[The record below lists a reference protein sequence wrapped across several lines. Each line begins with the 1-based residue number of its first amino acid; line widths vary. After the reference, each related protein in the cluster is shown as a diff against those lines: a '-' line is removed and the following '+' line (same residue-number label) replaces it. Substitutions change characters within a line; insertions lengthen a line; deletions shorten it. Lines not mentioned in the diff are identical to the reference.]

1 MIANQIGYYS
11 LILGLLISVLIC
23 GVSIKDFNNNNKQ
36 ISQNTLSLSFLQLVF
51 VIVSFLSLILSF
63 INSDFSNETVF
74 NNSHTTKPLFYK
86 ISGAWGNHEGSL
98 LLWLLVL
105 TLFIF
110 IFLIKSREQPKK
122 YRILTLLFQQ
132 VIIIGFFLF
141 VLMTSNPFNYL
152 FPIPLE
158 GLGLNPILQDPALAI
173 HPPILY
179 LGYVG
184 TSIIF
189 SSSLAAVTQNYISK
203 EWGKHIKKW
212 ILVSWIFL
220 TIGIM
225 LGSIWA
231 YYELG
236 WGGFWFWD
244 PVENVS
250 LMPWLTLTA
259 LLHCI
264 VVLERKATLTSWVVI
279 LSITTFT
286 LSMCGT
292 FLVRSGIL
300 NSVHTFANDPARGI
314 FILIFLFVL
323 ITLSLGIFFFFHK
336 ENNKSSNNLFW
347 LSRETSI
354 LINNWF
360 MMYFLSV
367 ILIGTVYPIFLDV
380 ISSEKISVGPPF
392 YQKLI
397 VPFLIPFLLFMSLG
411 PRLKWIKSKIENKK
425 SLIITFIISV
435 MLTFFI
441 IKNLT
446 TDLLFYT
453 VLISA
458 AFFLFFTTLKEL
470 FIKKFNNVS
479 QTVAH
484 FGFSLLIL
492 SILFNSIL
500 SSEIITN
507 IKIGEKYNYSK
518 GEIFFKKIEERKE
531 SNFNS
536 IIAYFEIK
544 DENGKIIELKPEIRV
559 YNQPIIIT
567 SEADI
572 RTTLL
577 EDKFLV
583 MNLVK
588 GNEYFNIRYQVKPFM
603 VWIWIS
609 VLILSFGGLISVLK
623 KDMKNKFNLFI
634 IITFLSFCFVI
645 FYKGLNA
652 PNTYAPKISGKKH
665 IPIFK
670 AKDFNSSLYLNSKK
684 IFEEDIFYI
693 VNIWASWC
701 VPCRESTPLLME
713 LSKNQSV
720 KLIGIN
726 YRDNLNNAKDF
737 INKFG
742 NPYSQVIIDND
753 GVHSIEFGAYGVP
766 RNFYN

>member
-1 MIANQIGYYS
+1 MLANQIGYYS
-11 LILGLLISVLIC
+11 LILGLLLSVLLC
-23 GVSIKDFNNNNKQ
+23 GVSIKDFNNTNKQ
-36 ISQNTLSLSFLQLVF
+36 INQNILSLSFLQLVF
-51 VIVSFLSLILSF
+51 VIVSFLSLIVSF
-63 INSDFSNETVF
+63 IKSDFSNETVF

-86 ISGAWGNHEGSL
+86 ISGTWGNHEGSL

-110 IFLIKSREQPKK
+110 LFLIKSREQPKK

-132 VIIIGFFLF
+132 IIIIGFFLF

-152 FPIPLE
+152 FPIPNE

-189 SSSLAAVTQNYISK
+189 SSSLAAVTQNYVTK
-203 EWGKHIKKW
+203 EWGQHIKKW
-212 ILVSWIFL
+212 VLVSWIFL

-259 LLHCI
+259 LLHCV
-264 VVLERKATLTSWVVI
+264 VVLERRSALTSWVVV

-314 FILIFLFVL
+314 FILIFLFAL
-323 ITLSLGIFFFFHK
+323 IVLSLGIFFIFHK
-336 ENNKSSNNLFW
+336 ENNKSSNNFFW

-367 ILIGTVYPIFLDV
+367 VLIGTVYPIFLDV

-411 PRLKWIKSKIENKK
+411 PRLKWIKSKIENKN

-446 TDLLFYT
+446 ADLLFYT

-470 FIKKFNNVS
+470 FIKKFNNIS
-479 QTVAH
+479 QTISH
-484 FGFSLLIL
+484 FGFSILIL

-507 IKIGEKYNYSK
+507 IKIGERYDYNK
-518 GEIFFKKIEERKE
+518 GEIFFKKIEEKKE

-536 IIAYFEIK
+536 IIASFEIK
-544 DENGKIIELKPEIRV
+544 NKNGKTIELKPEIRI
-559 YNQPIIIT
+559 YNQPVIIT

-609 VLILSFGGLISVLK
+609 VLLLSLGGLMS
-623 KDMKNKFNLFI
+623 LF
-634 IITFLSFCFVI
+634 
-645 FYKGLNA
+645 KR
-652 PNTYAPKISGKKH
+652 KI
-665 IPIFK
+665 
-670 AKDFNSSLYLNSKK
+670 
-684 IFEEDIFYI
+684 
-693 VNIWASWC
+693 
-701 VPCRESTPLLME
+701 
-713 LSKNQSV
+713 
-720 KLIGIN
+720 
-726 YRDNLNNAKDF
+726 
-737 INKFG
+737 
-742 NPYSQVIIDND
+742 
-753 GVHSIEFGAYGVP
+753 
-766 RNFYN
+766 

>member
-1 MIANQIGYYS
+1 MLANQIGYYS
-11 LILGLLISVLIC
+11 LILGLLLSVLLC
-23 GVSIKDFNNNNKQ
+23 GVSIKDFNKTNKQ
-36 ISQNTLSLSFLQLVF
+36 INQNILSLSFLQLVF
-51 VIVSFLSLILSF
+51 VIVSFLSLIISF

-86 ISGAWGNHEGSL
+86 ISGTWGNHEGSL

-110 IFLIKSREQPKK
+110 LFLIKSREQPKK

-132 VIIIGFFLF
+132 IIIIGFFLF

-152 FPIPLE
+152 FPIPNE

-189 SSSLAAVTQNYISK
+189 SSSLAAVTQNYVTK
-203 EWGKHIKKW
+203 EWGQHIKKW
-212 ILVSWIFL
+212 VLVSWIFL

-264 VVLERKATLTSWVVI
+264 VVLERRASLTSWVVI

-314 FILIFLFVL
+314 FILIFLFAL
-323 ITLSLGIFFFFHK
+323 IVLSLGIFFIFHK
-336 ENNKSSNNLFW
+336 ENNKSSNNFFW

-360 MMYFLSV
+360 MMYFLAV
-367 ILIGTVYPIFLDV
+367 VLIGTVYPIFLDV

-392 YQKLI
+392 YHKLI

-411 PRLKWIKSKIENKK
+411 PRLKWIKSKIENKN

-446 TDLLFYT
+446 ADLLFYT

-470 FIKKFNNVS
+470 FIKKFNNIS
-479 QTVAH
+479 QTVSH

-507 IKIGEKYNYSK
+507 IKIGERYDYNK

-536 IIAYFEIK
+536 IIASFEIK
-544 DENGKIIELKPEIRV
+544 DKNGKTIELKPEIRI

-588 GNEYFNIRYQVKPFM
+588 GNEYFNIRYQIKPFM

-609 VLILSFGGLISVLK
+609 VLLLSLGGLMS
-623 KDMKNKFNLFI
+623 LF
-634 IITFLSFCFVI
+634 
-645 FYKGLNA
+645 K
-652 PNTYAPKISGKKH
+652 
-665 IPIFK
+665 
-670 AKDFNSSLYLNSKK
+670 
-684 IFEEDIFYI
+684 
-693 VNIWASWC
+693 
-701 VPCRESTPLLME
+701 RE
-713 LSKNQSV
+713 
-720 KLIGIN
+720 I
-726 YRDNLNNAKDF
+726 
-737 INKFG
+737 
-742 NPYSQVIIDND
+742 
-753 GVHSIEFGAYGVP
+753 
-766 RNFYN
+766 

>member
-1 MIANQIGYYS
+1 MLANQIGYYS
-11 LILGLLISVLIC
+11 LILGLLLSVLLC
-23 GVSIKDFNNNNKQ
+23 GVSIKDFNKTNKQ
-36 ISQNTLSLSFLQLVF
+36 INQNILSLSFLQLVF
-51 VIVSFLSLILSF
+51 VIVSFLSLIVSF
-63 INSDFSNETVF
+63 IKSDFSNETVF

-86 ISGAWGNHEGSL
+86 ISGTWGNHEGSL

-110 IFLIKSREQPKK
+110 LFLIKSREQPKK

-132 VIIIGFFLF
+132 IIIIGFFLF

-152 FPIPLE
+152 FPIPNE

-189 SSSLAAVTQNYISK
+189 SSSLAAVTQNYVTK
-203 EWGKHIKKW
+203 EWGQHIKKW
-212 ILVSWIFL
+212 VLVSWIFL

-264 VVLERKATLTSWVVI
+264 VVLERRASLTSWVVI

-314 FILIFLFVL
+314 FILIFLFAL
-323 ITLSLGIFFFFHK
+323 IVLSLGIFFIFHK
-336 ENNKSSNNLFW
+336 ENNKSSNNFFW

-360 MMYFLSV
+360 MMYFLAV
-367 ILIGTVYPIFLDV
+367 VLIGTVYPIFLDV

-411 PRLKWIKSKIENKK
+411 PRLKWIKSKIENKN

-446 TDLLFYT
+446 ADLLFYT

-470 FIKKFNNVS
+470 FIKKFNNIS
-479 QTVAH
+479 QTVSH

-507 IKIGEKYNYSK
+507 IKIGERYDYNK

-536 IIAYFEIK
+536 IIASFEIK
-544 DENGKIIELKPEIRV
+544 DKNGKTIELKPEIRI

-609 VLILSFGGLISVLK
+609 VLLLCLGGLMS
-623 KDMKNKFNLFI
+623 LF
-634 IITFLSFCFVI
+634 
-645 FYKGLNA
+645 KR
-652 PNTYAPKISGKKH
+652 KI
-665 IPIFK
+665 
-670 AKDFNSSLYLNSKK
+670 
-684 IFEEDIFYI
+684 
-693 VNIWASWC
+693 
-701 VPCRESTPLLME
+701 
-713 LSKNQSV
+713 
-720 KLIGIN
+720 
-726 YRDNLNNAKDF
+726 
-737 INKFG
+737 
-742 NPYSQVIIDND
+742 
-753 GVHSIEFGAYGVP
+753 
-766 RNFYN
+766 

>member
-1 MIANQIGYYS
+1 LIANQIGYYS

-23 GVSIKDFNNNNKQ
+23 GVSIKDFNNNKQ

-51 VIVSFLSLILSF
+51 VIVSFSSLILSF
-63 INSDFSNETVF
+63 INSDFSNEAVF

-86 ISGAWGNHEGSL
+86 ISGTWGNHEGSL

-152 FPIPLE
+152 FPIPTE

-189 SSSLAAVTQNYISK
+189 SSSLAAITQNYVSK
-203 EWGKHIKKW
+203 EWGQHIKKW
-212 ILVSWIFL
+212 VLVSWIFL

-264 VVLERKATLTSWVVI
+264 VVLERRAALASWVVI

-300 NSVHTFANDPARGI
+300 NSVHTFANDPTRGI

-323 ITLSLGIFFFFHK
+323 IALSLGVFFFFHK
-336 ENNKSSNNLFW
+336 ENNKDLNNFFW
-347 LSRETSI
+347 LSKETSI

-367 ILIGTVYPIFLDV
+367 VLIGTVYPIFLDV

-411 PRLKWIKSKIENKK
+411 PRLKWIKSKIENRN
-425 SLIITFIISV
+425 SIIITFVISV

-453 VLISA
+453 ILVSA

-470 FIKKFNNVS
+470 FIKKFNNTS
-479 QTVAH
+479 QAVAH

-492 SILFNSIL
+492 SILFNNIL

-507 IKIGEKYNYSK
+507 IKIGEKYSYSK
-518 GEIFFKKIEERKE
+518 GEIFFKRIEKKKE

-536 IIAYFEIK
+536 IVAYFEIK
-544 DENGKIIELKPEIRV
+544 NENGKIVKLSPEIRV
-559 YNQPIIIT
+559 YNQPVIIT

-572 RTTLL
+572 KTTLW

-603 VWIWIS
+603 IWIWVS
-609 VLILSFGGLISVLK
+609 VLLLSLGGLMS
-623 KDMKNKFNLFI
+623 LF
-634 IITFLSFCFVI
+634 
-645 FYKGLNA
+645 KR
-652 PNTYAPKISGKKH
+652 KI
-665 IPIFK
+665 
-670 AKDFNSSLYLNSKK
+670 
-684 IFEEDIFYI
+684 
-693 VNIWASWC
+693 
-701 VPCRESTPLLME
+701 
-713 LSKNQSV
+713 
-720 KLIGIN
+720 
-726 YRDNLNNAKDF
+726 
-737 INKFG
+737 
-742 NPYSQVIIDND
+742 
-753 GVHSIEFGAYGVP
+753 
-766 RNFYN
+766 

>member
-1 MIANQIGYYS
+1 MLANQIGYYS
-11 LILGLLISVLIC
+11 LILGLLLSVLLC
-23 GVSIKDFNNNNKQ
+23 GVSIKDFNKTNKQ
-36 ISQNTLSLSFLQLVF
+36 INQNILSLSFLQLVF
-51 VIVSFLSLILSF
+51 VIVSFLSLIISF

-86 ISGAWGNHEGSL
+86 ISGTWGNHEGSL

-110 IFLIKSREQPKK
+110 LFLIKSREQPKK

-132 VIIIGFFLF
+132 IIIIGFFLF

-152 FPIPLE
+152 FPIPNE

-189 SSSLAAVTQNYISK
+189 SSSLAAVTQNYVTK
-203 EWGKHIKKW
+203 EWGQHIKKW
-212 ILVSWIFL
+212 VLVSWIFL

-264 VVLERKATLTSWVVI
+264 VVLEKRVSLTSWVVI

-314 FILIFLFVL
+314 FILIFLFAL
-323 ITLSLGIFFFFHK
+323 IVLSLGIFFIFHK
-336 ENNKSSNNLFW
+336 ENNKSSNNFFW

-360 MMYFLSV
+360 MMYFLAV
-367 ILIGTVYPIFLDV
+367 VLIGTVYPIFLDV

-392 YQKLI
+392 YHKLI

-411 PRLKWIKSKIENKK
+411 PRLKWIKSKIENKN

-446 TDLLFYT
+446 ADLLFYT

-470 FIKKFNNVS
+470 FIKKFNNIS
-479 QTVAH
+479 QTVSH

-507 IKIGEKYNYSK
+507 IKIGERYDYNK

-536 IIAYFEIK
+536 IIASFEIK
-544 DENGKIIELKPEIRV
+544 DKNGKTIELKPEIRI

-588 GNEYFNIRYQVKPFM
+588 GNEYFNIRYQIKPFM

-609 VLILSFGGLISVLK
+609 VLLLSLGGLMS
-623 KDMKNKFNLFI
+623 LF
-634 IITFLSFCFVI
+634 
-645 FYKGLNA
+645 K
-652 PNTYAPKISGKKH
+652 
-665 IPIFK
+665 
-670 AKDFNSSLYLNSKK
+670 
-684 IFEEDIFYI
+684 
-693 VNIWASWC
+693 
-701 VPCRESTPLLME
+701 RE
-713 LSKNQSV
+713 
-720 KLIGIN
+720 I
-726 YRDNLNNAKDF
+726 
-737 INKFG
+737 
-742 NPYSQVIIDND
+742 
-753 GVHSIEFGAYGVP
+753 
-766 RNFYN
+766 

>member
-1 MIANQIGYYS
+1 MLANQIGYYS
-11 LILGLLISVLIC
+11 LILGLLLSVLLC
-23 GVSIKDFNNNNKQ
+23 GVSIKDFNKTNKQ
-36 ISQNTLSLSFLQLVF
+36 INQNILSLSFLQLVF
-51 VIVSFLSLILSF
+51 VIVSFLSLIISF

-86 ISGAWGNHEGSL
+86 ISGTWGNHEGSL

-110 IFLIKSREQPKK
+110 LFLIKSREQPKK

-132 VIIIGFFLF
+132 IIIIGFFLF
-141 VLMTSNPFNYL
+141 VLITSNPFNYL
-152 FPIPLE
+152 FPIPNE

-189 SSSLAAVTQNYISK
+189 SSSLAAVTQNYVTK
-203 EWGKHIKKW
+203 EWGQHIKKW
-212 ILVSWIFL
+212 VLVSWIFL

-264 VVLERKATLTSWVVI
+264 VVLERRASLTSWVII

-314 FILIFLFVL
+314 FILIFLFAL
-323 ITLSLGIFFFFHK
+323 IVLSLGIFFIFHK
-336 ENNKSSNNLFW
+336 ENNKSSNNFFW

-360 MMYFLSV
+360 MMYFLAV
-367 ILIGTVYPIFLDV
+367 VLIGTVYPIFLDV

-392 YQKLI
+392 YHKLI

-411 PRLKWIKSKIENKK
+411 PRLKWIKSKIENKN
-425 SLIITFIISV
+425 SLIITFIISI

-446 TDLLFYT
+446 ADLLFYT

-470 FIKKFNNVS
+470 FIKKFNNIS
-479 QTVAH
+479 QTVSH

-507 IKIGEKYNYSK
+507 IKIGERYDYNK

-536 IIAYFEIK
+536 IIASFEIK
-544 DENGKIIELKPEIRV
+544 DKNGKTIELKPEIRI

-588 GNEYFNIRYQVKPFM
+588 GNEYFNIRYQIKPFM

-609 VLILSFGGLISVLK
+609 VLLLSLGGLMS
-623 KDMKNKFNLFI
+623 LF
-634 IITFLSFCFVI
+634 
-645 FYKGLNA
+645 K
-652 PNTYAPKISGKKH
+652 
-665 IPIFK
+665 
-670 AKDFNSSLYLNSKK
+670 
-684 IFEEDIFYI
+684 
-693 VNIWASWC
+693 
-701 VPCRESTPLLME
+701 RE
-713 LSKNQSV
+713 
-720 KLIGIN
+720 I
-726 YRDNLNNAKDF
+726 
-737 INKFG
+737 
-742 NPYSQVIIDND
+742 
-753 GVHSIEFGAYGVP
+753 
-766 RNFYN
+766 

>member
-1 MIANQIGYYS
+1 MLANQIGYYS
-11 LILGLLISVLIC
+11 LILGLLLSVLLC
-23 GVSIKDFNNNNKQ
+23 GVSIKDFNKTNKQ
-36 ISQNTLSLSFLQLVF
+36 INQNILSLSFLQLVF
-51 VIVSFLSLILSF
+51 VIVSFLSLIISF

-86 ISGAWGNHEGSL
+86 ISGTWGNHEGSL

-110 IFLIKSREQPKK
+110 LFLIKSREQPKK

-132 VIIIGFFLF
+132 IIIIGFFLF

-152 FPIPLE
+152 FPIPNE

-189 SSSLAAVTQNYISK
+189 SSSLAAVTQNYVTK
-203 EWGKHIKKW
+203 EWGQHIKKW
-212 ILVSWIFL
+212 VLVSWIFL

-264 VVLERKATLTSWVVI
+264 VVLERRASLTSWAVV

-314 FILIFLFVL
+314 FILIFLFAL
-323 ITLSLGIFFFFHK
+323 IVLSLGIFFIFHK
-336 ENNKSSNNLFW
+336 ENNKSSNNFFW

-360 MMYFLSV
+360 MMYFLAV
-367 ILIGTVYPIFLDV
+367 VLIGTVYPIFLDV

-411 PRLKWIKSKIENKK
+411 PRLKWIKSKIENKN

-446 TDLLFYT
+446 ADLLFYT

-470 FIKKFNNVS
+470 FIKKFNNIS
-479 QTVAH
+479 QTVSH

-507 IKIGEKYNYSK
+507 IKIGERYDYNK

-536 IIAYFEIK
+536 IIASFEIK
-544 DENGKIIELKPEIRV
+544 DKNGKTIELKPEIRI

-583 MNLVK
+583 MNFVK

-609 VLILSFGGLISVLK
+609 VLLLSLGGLMS
-623 KDMKNKFNLFI
+623 LF
-634 IITFLSFCFVI
+634 
-645 FYKGLNA
+645 K
-652 PNTYAPKISGKKH
+652 
-665 IPIFK
+665 
-670 AKDFNSSLYLNSKK
+670 
-684 IFEEDIFYI
+684 
-693 VNIWASWC
+693 
-701 VPCRESTPLLME
+701 RE
-713 LSKNQSV
+713 
-720 KLIGIN
+720 I
-726 YRDNLNNAKDF
+726 
-737 INKFG
+737 
-742 NPYSQVIIDND
+742 
-753 GVHSIEFGAYGVP
+753 
-766 RNFYN
+766 

>member
-1 MIANQIGYYS
+1 MLANQIGYYS
-11 LILGLLISVLIC
+11 LILGLLLSILLC
-23 GVSIKDFNNNNKQ
+23 GVSIKDFNNINKQ
-36 ISQNTLSLSFLQLVF
+36 INQNILSLSFLQLVF
-51 VIVSFLSLILSF
+51 VIVSFLSLIISF

-86 ISGAWGNHEGSL
+86 ISGTWGNHEGSL

-110 IFLIKSREQPKK
+110 LFLVKSREQPKK

-132 VIIIGFFLF
+132 IIIIGFFLF

-152 FPIPLE
+152 FPIPNE

-189 SSSLAAVTQNYISK
+189 SSSLAAVTQNYVTK
-203 EWGKHIKKW
+203 EWGQHIKKW
-212 ILVSWIFL
+212 VLVSWIFL

-264 VVLERKATLTSWVVI
+264 VVLERRATLTSWVVI

-314 FILIFLFVL
+314 FILIFLFALIVL
-323 ITLSLGIFFFFHK
+323 SVGIFFIFHK
-336 ENNKSSNNLFW
+336 ENNKSSNDFFW

-367 ILIGTVYPIFLDV
+367 VLIGTVYPIFLDV

-411 PRLKWIKSKIENKK
+411 QRLKWIKSKIENKN
-425 SLIITFIISV
+425 SIVITFVISV
-435 MLTFFI
+435 ILTFLI

-453 VLISA
+453 ILISA

-470 FIKKFNNVS
+470 LIKKFNNIS
-479 QTVAH
+479 QTISH

-507 IKIGEKYNYSK
+507 IKIGERYDYDK
-518 GEIFFKKIEERKE
+518 GEIFFKNIEERKE
-531 SNFNS
+531 SNFKS
-536 IIAYFEIK
+536 IIASFEIK
-544 DENGKIIELKPEIRV
+544 DKNGKTVELNPEIRI
-559 YNQPIIIT
+559 YNQPVIIT

-572 RTTLL
+572 KTTLL

-588 GNEYFNIRYQVKPFM
+588 GNEYFNIRYQIKPFM

-609 VLILSFGGLISVLK
+609 VLLLSLGGLMS
-623 KDMKNKFNLFI
+623 LF
-634 IITFLSFCFVI
+634 
-645 FYKGLNA
+645 KR
-652 PNTYAPKISGKKH
+652 KI
-665 IPIFK
+665 
-670 AKDFNSSLYLNSKK
+670 
-684 IFEEDIFYI
+684 
-693 VNIWASWC
+693 
-701 VPCRESTPLLME
+701 
-713 LSKNQSV
+713 
-720 KLIGIN
+720 
-726 YRDNLNNAKDF
+726 
-737 INKFG
+737 
-742 NPYSQVIIDND
+742 
-753 GVHSIEFGAYGVP
+753 
-766 RNFYN
+766 